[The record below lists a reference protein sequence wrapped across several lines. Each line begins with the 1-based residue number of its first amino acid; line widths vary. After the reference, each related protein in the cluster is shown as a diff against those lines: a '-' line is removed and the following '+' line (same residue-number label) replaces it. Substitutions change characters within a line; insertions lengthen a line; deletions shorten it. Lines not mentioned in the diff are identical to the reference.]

1 MPWLRVC
8 CIAGLLV
15 LAACYQEISDSSATY
30 AAVSK
35 GPWAVDGIVL
45 GSTMDSC
52 REQLGEPD
60 RELLPNPGVVI
71 WQWTRFHQA
80 TITFDDRGRAVE
92 ILGSALT
99 DRQGRTE
106 VWRSAG
112 EDEVRVILPAARV
125 KKSYRPKGSGVI
137 SIGREHV
144 GTTYTVSDDL
154 GTYTFSFYQGN
165 LSSIVGRAL
174 Q

>member
-1 MPWLRVC
+1 M
-8 CIAGLLV
+8 
-15 LAACYQEISDSSATY
+15 
-30 AAVSK
+30 
-35 GPWAVDGIVL
+35 DGVVL
-45 GSTMDSC
+45 GWPMDSC

-60 RELLPNPGVVI
+60 RELSPRAEVVL
-71 WQWTRFHQA
+71 WQWTRFHQV
-80 TITFDDRGRAVE
+80 TITFDDRGRAEE

-125 KKSYRPKGSGVI
+125 KKSYRPKGSGVF

-154 GTYTFSFYQGN
+154 GTYTVSFYEGN
-165 LSSIVGRAL
+165 LSSIAGRAL